1 MFKATNSFFT
11 FEEIFILGPEREIWQ
26 LEKTFWDCKQFV
38 NARIVTLA
46 HTLTLKLLFNFYFCG
61 STEFSDKAS
70 HITIVYSVLTKN

>member
-38 NARIVTLA
+38 NARTQKYISKSKVIYLCVQE
-46 HTLTLKLLFNFYFCG
+46 LLPWP
-61 STEFSDKAS
+61 TR
-70 HITIVYSVLTKN
+70 